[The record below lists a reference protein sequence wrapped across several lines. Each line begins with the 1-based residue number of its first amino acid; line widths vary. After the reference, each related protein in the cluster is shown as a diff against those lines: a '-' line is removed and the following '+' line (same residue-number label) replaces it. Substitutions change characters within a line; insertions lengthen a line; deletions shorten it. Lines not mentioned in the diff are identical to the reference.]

1 MPRKYYFKAYVDG
14 TYIGDTTADN
24 INGGLS
30 FAGICS
36 GSCKTIELI

>member
-1 MPRKYYFKAYVDG
+1 MPRKYCFKAYVDG
-14 TYIGDTTADN
+14 TYIGDAIADS

-30 FAGICS
+30 FPGIYL